1 MHSTAHNELP
11 SRLVKVL
18 ISNKFFSNTNHFL
31 SVRRL
36 LTSNDDRQSH
46 YLGVRSPW
54 DEWTLEKGGHG
65 AIGLISEDTQ
75 TLRSMKRWHDHVLGL
90 WNDLISFYGNRTI
103 WINSAEDVGEGNSN
117 AHFVERSLILFLSTN
132 VSIKYG
138 GSTSIQNTRSK
149 FRSAK
154 IPIFHAVQK
163 CRHREYTNI
172 INNTIWN
179 IYWLMTA
186 IIIVNIPNLQ
196 KG

>member
-1 MHSTAHNELP
+1 MLFPLFGCPVS
-11 SRLVKVL
+11 SRWMN
-18 ISNKFFSNTNHFL
+18 I
-31 SVRRL
+31 
-36 LTSNDDRQSH
+36 
-46 YLGVRSPW
+46 
-54 DEWTLEKGGHG
+54 GGHG

-75 TLRSMKRWHDHVLGL
+75 TLRSMKRRHDHVLGL

-138 GSTSIQNTRSK
+138 GSTSIQNTRCK

-154 IPIFHAVQK
+154 IPIFHAVRK

-186 IIIVNIPNLQ
+186 IIIINIPNLQ